1 MNQEGLLVP
10 GAKGFA
16 MELPRQWEHSD
27 VHSCL
32 DREFVVGENCGV
44 LLLVDCGYEKEATRL
59 AFERL
64 QRGRS
69 NRT

>member
-44 LLLVDCGYEKEATRL
+44 LLLVDCGYEKEATR
-59 AFERL
+59 
-64 QRGRS
+64 
-69 NRT
+69 